1 MIVWGTLLLC
11 TDRILA
17 MYQFVWLSRVL
28 PLLMAM
34 AVEILVLHIN
44 QGSFVSLQSSLL
56 LRI

>member
-17 MYQFVWLSRVL
+17 MYQIVWLSRVL

-44 QGSFVSLQSSLL
+44 QGSFVSLHSSLL